1 MQEVRLWPG
10 RDTWVTAQFE
20 VRRWAVENARGLG
33 RHLAQWL
40 AARGEQVD
48 DVPCTATARVREL
61 SRGGRRKNDIGDGPT
76 QPRREQT
83 HGAGANYP
91 GREHHRRPTAQGMV
105 KVVPRRE
112 TGRVGALD
120 QLFSR
125 SRREIEAQATA
136 LVDNETGRHFITL
149 AAELLGALRLW
160 AQREYRSDQAVRE
173 LLEAVDPVT
182 LREIAAELQ
191 AANDA
196 DATGASQA
204 IRGVA
209 QLPSGHLLAIAS
221 YAARAL

>member
-112 TGRVGALD
+112 TGRVGAL
-120 QLFSR
+120 
-125 SRREIEAQATA
+125 
-136 LVDNETGRHFITL
+136 
-149 AAELLGALRLW
+149 RLW

-196 DATGASQA
+196 DATGAAQA
-204 IRGVA
+204 IRWVA

>member
-1 MQEVRLWPG
+1 MVRVL
-10 RDTWVTAQFE
+10 
-20 VRRWAVENARGLG
+20 
-33 RHLAQWL
+33 
-40 AARGEQVD
+40 
-48 DVPCTATARVREL
+48 
-61 SRGGRRKNDIGDGPT
+61 
-76 QPRREQT
+76 
-83 HGAGANYP
+83 
-91 GREHHRRPTAQGMV
+91 
-105 KVVPRRE
+105 PRRE

-125 SRREIEAQATA
+125 SRREIETHATE

-149 AAELLGALRLW
+149 AAELLAALRLW
-160 AQREYRSDQAVRE
+160 AQRQYRSDQAVRE

-196 DATGASQA
+196 DATGAAQA

-209 QLPSGHLLAIAS
+209 QLPPGHLLAIAS